1 MIIAKETN
9 VLIFIQW
16 SLDIK
21 KARHEK
27 KFQIDIGWYKC
38 NDKYTLYYYMCVVF
52 GYLQTWKKDLFSLS
66 ILTCLGRICIVY
78 TILRYDFS
86 FMLYNT

>member
-27 KFQIDIGWYKC
+27 KFQIDIGWYKY
-38 NDKYTLYYYMCVVF
+38 NDKYT
-52 GYLQTWKKDLFSLS
+52 
-66 ILTCLGRICIVY
+66 ITCA
-78 TILRYDFS
+78 
-86 FMLYNT
+86 